1 MAQVEWMVVFDKSDT
16 SGWFTHQIKWIPP
29 QGSGCI
35 VQHVEVVD
43 PLEILRA
50 YKKPYYEAWLIED
63 GVVLHDGYGNEE
75 YDDSFTNEGDGELL
89 ILKHQA
95 IEIVQNSLK
104 KAGCK
109 SSYVEFRCMTYW
121 VEKETSIYEKVK
133 AWKRGSEA
141 GIMMAN
147 QLRAS
152 YFSPGE
158 LDNGKARY
166 YRTDFEI
173 REDVQ

>member
-1 MAQVEWMVVFDKSDT
+1 MAQIEWTVVFDKSDA
-16 SGWFTHQIKWIPP
+16 SGWFTHQIKWMIPP
-29 QGSGCI
+29 RESGCI
-35 VQHVEVVD
+35 VQYVEVID
-43 PLEILRA
+43 PLGVLRA

-63 GVVLHDGYGNEE
+63 GAVLHDGYGDEE
-75 YDDSFTNEGDGELL
+75 YDDSFSNEGNGELL
-89 ILKHQA
+89 ILKQQA

-104 KAGCK
+104 RTGCT
-109 SSYVEFRCMTYW
+109 SSYVEYRCMAYW

-133 AWKRGSEA
+133 DWKSGSEA

-166 YRTDFEI
+166 YRADFKI
-173 REDVQ
+173 GEDV